1 MRGVGARDRASTS
14 PRASSAPAR
23 RPSSGSGASN
33 ARATCS
39 PRTAGKARSSSSP
52 ASRSAARSVTRAA
65 RERNSAFGRCRAFMR
80 RTPWHTR
87 RAAADCR
94 LDGVAQSAAGGV
106 ARADA
111 AALDRASDGGGR
123 RRHHRGGD
131 RGRRTLIYEPRPAAR
146 PAHAAYRP
154 VARLTMTALAVSN
167 VVLWILV
174 LLLSVVV
181 LALVRQ
187 LGVLHE
193 RIAPAGALMLNRG
206 PPVGEPAPVLEVAD
220 LEGHAH
226 RVGAARADG
235 RSTLL
240 LFVSPTCPVCESL
253 LPAVKSSRKDERA
266 WMDVILASDGDTL
279 EQRQFVRS
287 QGLDGIP
294 YVVSAALGLA
304 YQVGRLPFAALLDEH
319 GILRARGLVNSREH
333 LESLFE
339 AKRLGVASLQEYF
352 SGAL

>member
-1 MRGVGARDRASTS
+1 
-14 PRASSAPAR
+14 
-23 RPSSGSGASN
+23 
-33 ARATCS
+33 
-39 PRTAGKARSSSSP
+39 
-52 ASRSAARSVTRAA
+52 
-65 RERNSAFGRCRAFMR
+65 
-80 RTPWHTR
+80 
-87 RAAADCR
+87 
-94 LDGVAQSAAGGV
+94 
-106 ARADA
+106 
-111 AALDRASDGGGR
+111 
-123 RRHHRGGD
+123 
-131 RGRRTLIYEPRPAAR
+131 
-146 PAHAAYRP
+146 
-154 VARLTMTALAVSN
+154 MTALAVSN
-167 VVLWILV
+167 AALWILV
-174 LLLSVVV
+174 LVLSAVV

-206 PPVGEPAPVLEVAD
+206 LAVGEPAPVLIVND
-220 LEGHAH
+220 LEGQAH
-226 RVGAARADG
+226 QVGAARADG

-240 LFVSPTCPVCESL
+240 LFVSPTCPVCKSL

-287 QGLDGIP
+287 HGLDGIP
-294 YVVSAALGLA
+294 YVVSPALGLA
-304 YQVGRLPFAALLDEH
+304 YQVGRLPFAALLDEQ